1 MTGVIFEYVL
11 HLLQVFVHVLVI
23 GRKRKVG
30 NTTKLCRHLSK
41 IIERHIKYMNAKCV
55 YLLDIKQHRSMSCMT
70 TAGSDAKT
78 CAVHIR
84 AAPWQSCRH
93 TGSFQSLVVS
103 QWASVQSRAPCPRR
117 LLAVGMSKT
126 LKQWRK
132 NVKSLSFWTPMIFI
146 LLKLEYTVVSYP
158 DIEKV
163 QTIPHDHNSSVAELQ
178 PAS

>member
-1 MTGVIFEYVL
+1 
-11 HLLQVFVHVLVI
+11 
-23 GRKRKVG
+23 
-30 NTTKLCRHLSK
+30 
-41 IIERHIKYMNAKCV
+41 MNAKRA

-70 TAGSDAKT
+70 TAGSDAKN

-103 QWASVQSRAPCPRR
+103 QWASGQSRAPCPRR

-126 LKQWRK
+126 VKQRRK

-146 LLKLEYTVVSYP
+146 LRWSTVVSYP

-163 QTIPHDHNSSVAELQ
+163 QSIPHDHNSSVAELQ
-178 PAS
+178 PA